1 MGFPRSID
9 DDYERFL
16 EGKKIADHFDFVFQ
30 KGEEAIRTGE
40 ARKWKTLDEVFD
52 KLINEE

>member
-1 MGFPRSID
+1 MGLPRSID

-16 EGKKIADHFDFVFQ
+16 EGKKIADHFDYVFK

-40 ARKWKTLDEVFD
+40 AKKWKTLDEVFD